1 MHYNREIILDKYSK
15 NEYYDP
21 ENRKEE
27 EALEDLDLIALK
39 RIGELMEARGW
50 SLPELARRSGL
61 SLSTLRSA
69 RNRGSRICLENLK
82 RICDAFGMGLGEF
95 VDSL

>member
-1 MHYNREIILDKYSK
+1 M
-15 NEYYDP
+15 
-21 ENRKEE
+21 
-27 EALEDLDLIALK
+27 EDVDLCAMA

-69 RNRGSRICLENLK
+69 RKRGSRISLGNLK
-82 RICDAFGMGLGEF
+82 CICDAFGMSLGEF
-95 VDSL
+95 VEGL

>member
-1 MHYNREIILDKYSK
+1 M
-15 NEYYDP
+15 
-21 ENRKEE
+21 
-27 EALEDLDLIALK
+27 EDLDLRALA

-69 RNRGSRICLENLK
+69 RKRGSRVSLENLK
-82 RICDAFGMGLGEF
+82 CLCDAFGLGLGEF